1 MCSEWAER
9 QVAEVQALESIWS
22 CDGGFSM
29 DVEEEANLRL
39 AEEVVAGDS
48 AAEFPNLSGRVALK
62 DSGAFRVGLR
72 FTLPPGYPG
81 AAAPRLQVESAAPR
95 EVHDGLSVAVEAAMR
110 EQCRDGVW
118 DECVLVAADALQTA
132 AISYLESHR
141 EAAEAALHAQPHAST
156 AAREADR
163 LSRCVI
169 WFHHIKSLTKRKSI
183 VEWARTLRLGGFCK
197 PGFPGVIVVE
207 GEESDVAEYVR
218 LIKSLRW
225 QVNPPLPVIPEA
237 DLAMGVRAE
246 EGEALACQGGGT
258 EATRDALAAARKL
271 PAAFQELAESGMSEL
286 GQACRDA
293 GLEQLFLSAM
303 KISRQD

>member
-1 MCSEWAER
+1 MSH
-9 QVAEVQALESIWS
+9 
-22 CDGGFSM
+22 
-29 DVEEEANLRL
+29 
-39 AEEVVAGDS
+39 
-48 AAEFPNLSGRVALK
+48 
-62 DSGAFRVGLR
+62 
-72 FTLPPGYPG
+72 
-81 AAAPRLQVESAAPR
+81 AAAAGVT
-95 EVHDGLSVAVEAAMR
+95 GMAVPPPLLR
-110 EQCRDGVW
+110 
-118 DECVLVAADALQTA
+118 
-132 AISYLESHR
+132 
-141 EAAEAALHAQPHAST
+141 
-156 AAREADR
+156 
-163 LSRCVI
+163 
-169 WFHHIKSLTKRKSI
+169 FHHIKSLTKRKSI

-225 QVNPPLPVIPEA
+225 Q
-237 DLAMGVRAE
+237 AMGVRAE